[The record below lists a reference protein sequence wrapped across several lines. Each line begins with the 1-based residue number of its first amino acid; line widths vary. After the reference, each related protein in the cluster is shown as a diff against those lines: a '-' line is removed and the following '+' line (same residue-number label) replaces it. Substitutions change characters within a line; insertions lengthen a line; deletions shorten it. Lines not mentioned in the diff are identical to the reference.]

1 MSKQADQ
8 CVNESCTERANCLVD
23 SELYRE
29 PLPMCGA
36 HAGIYTRQMPDLEVI
51 KYV

>member
-1 MSKQADQ
+1 MSDQADR
-8 CVNESCTERANCLVD
+8 CVNESCDAQANCLVD

-36 HAGIYTRQMPDLEVI
+36 HAGRFTQQMPDLEVI
-51 KYV
+51 AYV

>member
-8 CVNESCTERANCLVD
+8 CVNESCDAQANCLVD

-36 HAGIYTRQMPDLEVI
+36 HAGLYTQQMPDLEVI
-51 KYV
+51 EYV

>member
-1 MSKQADQ
+1 MSDQADR
-8 CVNESCTERANCLVD
+8 CVNESCDAQANCLVD

-29 PLPMCGA
+29 PLPMCLR
-36 HAGIYTRQMPDLEVI
+36 HAQHYTDEMSDLEVI

>member
-8 CVNESCTERANCLVD
+8 CINESCAERASFLVD

-29 PLPMCGA
+29 PLPMCLR
-36 HAGIYTRQMPDLEVI
+36 HAQHYTDEMSDLEVI